1 MGNILNV
8 PLGVCKVYVNG
19 TDLGHT
25 IGGVEAVYSP
35 EFHETKVDEYTGV
48 AERWLIGENIMAKVP
63 IAESTLANL
72 VRAIP
77 HAENEG
83 NYITI
88 GSKTGKRSSDK
99 AVVLRLHPIANADN
113 DTSDDLTIFKA
124 AASNEVTIPYKNDG
138 ERIIEVEFS
147 GLVDESRAD
156 GSMLALIGDSL
167 A

>member
-19 TDLGHT
+19 QDIGHT

-35 EFHETKVDEYTGV
+35 EFHETKVDEYAGV

-63 IAESTLANL
+63 VAESTLANIKR
-72 VRAIP
+72 VITFS
-77 HAENEG
+77 EDEG
-83 NYITI
+83 DYLTV
-88 GSKTGKRSSDK
+88 GSNAGKRASDRS
-99 AVVLRLHPIANADN
+99 VVLRLHPIANADS
-113 DTSDDLTIFKA
+113 DRSDDLTIFKA
-124 AASNEVTIPYKNDG
+124 TVTNEVTLPYKNDG
-138 ERIIEVEFS
+138 ERILEAEFS